1 MSASQGIPKRIEDV
15 LVQHYGVTHRR
26 SFLKSAGLLAVS
38 FGAFGAA
45 QREAD
50 AQSNGTA
57 GGAGP
62 YHDPDFHQIDSWIV
76 IHENNT
82 ATFYVGKTDP
92 GQGTGTCFRQL
103 MSDELDIGFDKTT
116 CIMGST
122 DITVDQVGSGG
133 STAMERDSW
142 PMRRVAAEARR
153 VLLEMG
159 SQHLGVPV
167 DQLAVSDAVIMV
179 KADQSK
185 HVSYGEL
192 IAGKKFNVTLT
203 GNNIYSVTG
212 EAKTK
217 SNPELKYAGHSI
229 QRDDIPPKVD
239 GSLKWAV
246 DVKLPG
252 MVHAR
257 NVKPPYACA
266 KLTGIDES
274 SVKSLPGFI
283 KVMSK
288 GNYVAVVCEREEQAI
303 RAARQLKTTWEKPP
317 TAPFPASEDL
327 FNYMRAATP
336 APMPTSGFRS
346 GRASEPTP
354 GSRPGAEGDSELRN
368 QRSHPAPPGDA
379 GIHVARSRPP
389 AAGDP
394 AMRGPVSGPMVVGNP
409 DAAFSGAAKIVEAE
423 YEIPFQGHVAFAGA
437 NALAD
442 PSNDQMTVYTNDM
455 KSYGM
460 RRGLA
465 TFLGMPHDSVRVIWM
480 MGPQGF
486 GRSAA
491 EDAAFEAAW
500 IAREIGRPVRVQ
512 WMREEETAWD
522 TKSPA
527 FLVRMRGALDRD
539 GSLAGYDFHA
549 RSCDY
554 NHVGYNEPDTVLIAQ
569 LMGLRPLKPGAG
581 SAAMP
586 SDMYAIPNRKMVGEV
601 VGLPTLWETPL
612 RTGNLRDPNGP
623 QPTFASESFIDEVA
637 AAAKTDPLEFRM
649 TMLKAS
655 THDDNGFRRAR
666 SIAVLKA
673 AAEAYGWDARPSPK
687 PIGNENILTGRGIA
701 YSFRGQTVV
710 AQIAEVEVNRQT
722 GHVWAK
728 RLVCAHDCGFAV
740 NPESLRHTVEC
751 ATLHGLS
758 RAICE
763 EVRFDTE
770 KVTSRDWFS
779 YQTLR
784 HEDIPERVDIVL
796 VNGDPNP
803 DRPDLPPYG
812 AGEAALKPMLA
823 AIGNAI
829 YDATGVRIRR
839 VPFRDDRVLA
849 ALKAAGFS
857 A

>member
-1 MSASQGIPKRIEDV
+1 MRSSHAIPKKIEDV
-15 LVQHYGVTHRR
+15 LVTHRR
-26 SFLKSAGLLAVS
+26 GFLKSAGLLAVS

-45 QREAD
+45 AIAEAE
-50 AQSNGTA
+50 AQSGGTA
-57 GGAGP
+57 GGPGP
-62 YHDPDFHQIDSWIV
+62 YRDPDFHQIDSWIV

-103 MSDELDIGFDKTT
+103 MSDELDIAFDKTA

-133 STAMERDSW
+133 SSAIERDSW

-159 SQHLGVPV
+159 SSRLRVPV
-167 DQLAVSDAVIMV
+167 DQLTVGDAVITA
-179 KADQSK
+179 KGDPSK
-185 HVSYGEL
+185 RVTYGEL
-192 IAGKKFNVTLT
+192 VAGKKFNVSLT
-203 GNNIYSVTG
+203 GNNINRVTG
-212 EAKTK
+212 QAKTK
-217 SNPELKYAGHSI
+217 SIPELKYTGQSL

-257 NVKPPYACA
+257 NVKPPFACA

-283 KVMSK
+283 KVLNK

-303 RAARQLKTTWEKPP
+303 RAARQLKTTWEKPSIS
-317 TAPFPASEDL
+317 PFPASEDL

-336 APMPTSGFRS
+336 VATPPSELGPHTRGNAERHKPRS
-346 GRASEPTP
+346 GRA
-354 GSRPGAEGDSELRN
+354 AEGDSEIRN
-368 QRSHPAPPGDA
+368 PASGSATA
-379 GIHVARSRPP
+379 GEPQVHVPASGPP
-389 AAGDP
+389 AAGNP
-394 AMRGPVSGPMVVGNP
+394 EMRAPVFGPVVVGNP
-409 DAAFSGAAKIVEAE
+409 DTAFSGAAKIIEAE
-423 YEIPFQGHVAFAGA
+423 YEIPFQGHTAFAGA
-437 NALAD
+437 HSLAD
-442 PSNDQMTVYTNDM
+442 PANGQMTVYTNDM
-455 KSYGM
+455 KSYSM
-460 RRGLA
+460 RRGIA
-465 TFLGMPHDSVRVIWM
+465 TFLDMPHDSVRVIWM

-512 WMREEETAWD
+512 WMRDEETAWD
-522 TKSPA
+522 TKGPA
-527 FLVRMRGALDRD
+527 FLVKMRGALDSN
-539 GSLAGYDFHA
+539 GSLIAYDFHA

-569 LMGLRPLKPGAG
+569 LMGSRRAKPAAG
-581 SAAMP
+581 SASMP
-586 SDMYAIPNRKMVGEV
+586 SDMYAIPNRKMVGDV
-601 VGLPTLWETPL
+601 VGLPIVWETPL

-623 QPTFASESFIDEVA
+623 QPTFAAESFIDEAA
-637 AAAKTDPLEFRM
+637 AAAKADPLDFRM
-649 TMLKAS
+649 KMIKAG
-655 THDDNGFRRAR
+655 TNDDGVFRRAR

-673 AAEAYGWDARPSPK
+673 AADAYGWDSRPSPK
-687 PIGNENILTGRGIA
+687 PIGNGNNLTGRGIA

-722 GHVWAK
+722 GHVRAK
-728 RLVCAHDCGFAV
+728 RLVCAHDCGLVV

-751 ATLHGLS
+751 GTLHGLS
-758 RAICE
+758 RAIHE

-779 YQTLR
+779 HPTLR
-784 HEDIPERVDIVL
+784 HADIPERIDIVL

-803 DRPDLPPYG
+803 NRPDLPPYG
-812 AGEAALKPMLA
+812 AGEASLKPMLA

-829 YDATGVRIRR
+829 HDATGVRIRR

-849 ALKAAGFS
+849 ALKAAGV
-857 A
+857 